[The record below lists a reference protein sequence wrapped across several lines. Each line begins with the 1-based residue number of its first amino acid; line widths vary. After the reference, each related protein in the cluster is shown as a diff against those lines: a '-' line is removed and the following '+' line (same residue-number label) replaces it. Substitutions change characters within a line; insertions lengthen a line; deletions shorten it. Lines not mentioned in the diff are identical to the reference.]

1 MVENIDYA
9 IVIATRYNEV
19 KGEMSPRDAIIETMS
34 FAFPTVITSGTI
46 MSVAGLLIGYMSS
59 EATISSLGLN
69 LGRGTIISIILVLFV
84 LPQFLLV
91 SDKLVDK
98 TSFNIFKKKE
108 ATDAR
113 LDGRVRLCGQVS
125 GEINGRIEG
134 VVDGI
139 IDGNVNLTLHSGKI
153 VEKKEEHNDDE

>member
-1 MVENIDYA
+1 
-9 IVIATRYNEV
+9 
-19 KGEMSPRDAIIETMS
+19 MSPREAIIDTMN

-98 TSFNIFKKKE
+98 TSFNLFKKKKVKE
-108 ATDAR
+108 AESDS
-113 LDGRVRLCGQVS
+113 RVRLCGRVS

-134 VVDGI
+134 TVDGI
-139 IDGNVNLTLHSGKI
+139 IDGKVSLTIHSGEI
-153 VEKKEEHNDDE
+153 NEEEEVSDDEE